1 MSDTEKSP
9 LRVALAGNPNAGKTS
24 LFNALT
30 GAHHKVG
37 NYPGVT
43 VEKRE
48 GSRFRDGR
56 EYHFVDLPGIYS
68 LTAYSIDEV
77 VARDFILDEKP
88 DLIVDVLDSTNLE
101 RNLFL
106 CLQFQELG
114 IPVVGAL
121 NMSDEAAAKGIKID
135 VEALSAV
142 LGISL
147 VKTVGT
153 KGSGVGALLDSID
166 AAVGNRLVTSGNNS
180 QPAHSIL
187 YGQEIESRVEPLE
200 AAIATD
206 APFAALFPA
215 RWLAVKLLEK
225 DANAYERLVSHKNG
239 AGIAAQAKE
248 SVAWIEK
255 HYAKD
260 AEIVI
265 SEQRYGYIHGAAKET
280 VAQVMKP
287 TMSLTEAIDKV
298 VMNRFLALLI
308 FILMLWGVFKLTFAL
323 GAYPQGWLESFF
335 GWLGGAVNSVVPEG
349 FLRSLLVNGIIGGV
363 GSVFSFVPLII
374 ILFFLLSLLE
384 DVGYMSRAAFATD
397 KFLHAF
403 GLHGQS
409 VFPMILG
416 FGCSVPAIMAARTL
430 KSRRDRIVTVL
441 VIPFM
446 SCGAKLPV
454 YVLLA
459 GAFFAKNAGNM
470 VMLVYAIGAVISL
483 IAAFVLKK
491 TVLRGD
497 PTPFVMELPP
507 YRAPTIGGL
516 LWHVWEK
523 TSQYIKK
530 AGTVIM
536 AAAILIWAITTFPTY
551 ELPQSQI
558 DSLTTLYKAKSA
570 DTDQKAIASYLETA
584 KAGAS
589 LEHSVAGSIG
599 KFIQPV
605 FRPLG
610 FDWKI
615 SVATVTGFA
624 AKEVI
629 VSTLG
634 ILYRVGTEEN
644 EQSASLRDALRAD
657 SHFTPLVAFVLM
669 LFVLVIPPC
678 FAALSTI
685 KAELGWGWL
694 GFAFV
699 FMLTLGWCL
708 GAAAHQIGLLASA
721 AAGAAAI

>member
-1 MSDTEKSP
+1 MKKDSDVN
-9 LRVALAGNPNAGKTS
+9 LIRVALAGNPNAGKTS
-24 LFNALT
+24 IFNAVT
-30 GAHHKVG
+30 GAHHQVG

-48 GSRFRDGR
+48 GSRFRNGR
-56 EYHFVDLPGIYS
+56 EYRFIDLPGIYS

-77 VARDFILDEKP
+77 VARNFILDEKP

-135 VEALSAV
+135 DKELSSV
-142 LGISL
+142 LGIPM
-147 VKTVGT
+147 VRTVGS
-153 KGSGVGALLDSID
+153 KGSGVESLLDAID
-166 AAVGNRLVTSGNNS
+166 LAISSEITASGS
-180 QPAHSIL
+180 DAHFL
-187 YGQEIESRVEPLE
+187 RYGDEVESRVQPLE
-200 AAIATD
+200 TAISADTE
-206 APFAALFPA
+206 FAGRFPA

-225 DANAYERLVSHKNG
+225 DENAFLRLKSNKD
-239 AGIAAQAKE
+239 AIAIATRAKE
-248 SVAWIEK
+248 SVTWLEK

-265 SEQRYGYIHGAAKET
+265 SEQRYGYIRGAVKEA
-280 VAQVMKP
+280 VSLLKRP
-287 TMSLTEAIDKV
+287 NFSLTESIDKV
-298 VMNRFLALLI
+298 IMNRFLALPI
-308 FILMLWGVFKLTFAL
+308 FIVILWAVFKLTFVL
-323 GAYPQGWLESFF
+323 GAYPQASLEYFF
-335 GWLGGAVNSVVPEG
+335 GWLGGAVTSVMPAGV
-349 FLRSLLVNGIIGGV
+349 LRSLLVRGIIGGV

-374 ILFFLLSLLE
+374 ILFFLLSVLE

-459 GAFFAKNAGNM
+459 GVFFQKNAANM
-470 VMLVYAIGAVISL
+470 VMLVYATGAIISL
-483 IAAFVLKK
+483 VSALMLKK
-491 TVLRGD
+491 TILRGD

-507 YRAPTIGGL
+507 YRAPTLRGL

-523 TSQYIKK
+523 TWQYIKK

-536 AAAILIWAITTFPTY
+536 AAAILIWAITA
-551 ELPQSQI
+551 LPSYNLSQKQI
-558 DSLTTLYKAKSA
+558 DSLTSSYKSQNPNANASS
-570 DTDQKAIASYLETA
+570 IESYLGTA
-584 KAGAS
+584 KAEAS
-589 LEHSVAGSIG
+589 LEHSAAGDIG
-599 KFIQPV
+599 KFIQPL
-605 FRPLG
+605 FAPLG

-615 SVATVTGFA
+615 SVAVVTGFA

-629 VSTLG
+629 VSTMG
-634 ILYRVGTEEN
+634 ILYRVGTEED
-644 EQSASLRDALRAD
+644 EQSQSLRNALRAD
-657 SHFTPLVAFVLM
+657 PHINPLVAFVFM

-678 FAALSTI
+678 IAALSAI
-685 KAELGWGWL
+685 RAELGWGWL
-694 GFAFV
+694 GFAFI

-708 GAAAHQIGLLASA
+708 AAAVYQIGLLA
-721 AAGAAAI
+721 GLKAAI